1 MDKDLYTVLGVSEQ
15 AGADEIKLAYRKL
28 AMKYHPDRNPGNPLA
43 EEKFK
48 EIQYA
53 YEILSDEGKR
63 AQYNAAFRQSFSQYE
78 EGEEQVF
85 RRERARKERFYRQQS
100 GRGQAYGQ
108 EFEWRSSDGYNA
120 SGSSGKAGGQN
131 YVLAAYILFGLG
143 VMVQVMPLIGVI
155 LAYVKRKD
163 FEDIVY
169 VVHAEYLI
177 KTFWRTLWLY
187 ILGALTTAF
196 GIGVLII
203 IAATVWYFYR
213 VIVGFV
219 RFNDRR
225 MVIPEKW
232 I

>member
-1 MDKDLYTVLGVSEQ
+1 MKFFRIRENGRNITLPSGNLSVNMKKGKSRFS
-15 AGADEIKLAYRKL
+15 AG
-28 AMKYHPDRNPGNPLA
+28 
-43 EEKFK
+43 
-48 EIQYA
+48 
-53 YEILSDEGKR
+53 
-63 AQYNAAFRQSFSQYE
+63 
-78 EGEEQVF
+78 
-85 RRERARKERFYRQQS
+85 S
-100 GRGQAYGQ
+100 GRGGSVFIVSSPAAAQAYGQ

-203 IAATVWYFYR
+203 LAAPVWYFYR

-225 MVIPEKW
+225 MVVPEKW

>member
-1 MDKDLYTVLGVSEQ
+1 MDKDLYAVLGVSEQ

-85 RRERARKERFYRQQS
+85 RRERARRERFYRQQS

-120 SGSSGKAGGQN
+120 SGASGKADGQN

-225 MVIPEKW
+225 MVVPEKW

>member
-1 MDKDLYTVLGVSEQ
+1 
-15 AGADEIKLAYRKL
+15 
-28 AMKYHPDRNPGNPLA
+28 
-43 EEKFK
+43 
-48 EIQYA
+48 
-53 YEILSDEGKR
+53 
-63 AQYNAAFRQSFSQYE
+63 
-78 EGEEQVF
+78 
-85 RRERARKERFYRQQS
+85 
-100 GRGQAYGQ
+100 
-108 EFEWRSSDGYNA
+108 
-120 SGSSGKAGGQN
+120 
-131 YVLAAYILFGLG
+131 
-143 VMVQVMPLIGVI
+143 MVQVMPLIGVI

-196 GIGVLII
+196 GISVLII

-225 MVIPEKW
+225 MVVPEKW

>member
-1 MDKDLYTVLGVSEQ
+1 MDKDLYAVLGVSEQ

-85 RRERARKERFYRQQS
+85 RRERARRERFYRQH
-100 GRGQAYGQ
+100 QAYGQ
-108 EFEWRSSDGYNA
+108 EFGRRSSDGYNA

-187 ILGALTTAF
+187 ILGALTRAF

-225 MVIPEKW
+225 MVVPEKW

>member
-1 MDKDLYTVLGVSEQ
+1 
-15 AGADEIKLAYRKL
+15 
-28 AMKYHPDRNPGNPLA
+28 
-43 EEKFK
+43 
-48 EIQYA
+48 
-53 YEILSDEGKR
+53 
-63 AQYNAAFRQSFSQYE
+63 
-78 EGEEQVF
+78 
-85 RRERARKERFYRQQS
+85 
-100 GRGQAYGQ
+100 
-108 EFEWRSSDGYNA
+108 
-120 SGSSGKAGGQN
+120 
-131 YVLAAYILFGLG
+131 
-143 VMVQVMPLIGVI
+143 MPLIGVI

-177 KTFWRTLWLY
+177 KTFWWTLWLY

-196 GIGVLII
+196 GISVLII

-225 MVIPEKW
+225 MVVPEKW

>member
-1 MDKDLYTVLGVSEQ
+1 
-15 AGADEIKLAYRKL
+15 
-28 AMKYHPDRNPGNPLA
+28 
-43 EEKFK
+43 
-48 EIQYA
+48 
-53 YEILSDEGKR
+53 
-63 AQYNAAFRQSFSQYE
+63 
-78 EGEEQVF
+78 
-85 RRERARKERFYRQQS
+85 
-100 GRGQAYGQ
+100 
-108 EFEWRSSDGYNA
+108 
-120 SGSSGKAGGQN
+120 
-131 YVLAAYILFGLG
+131 
-143 VMVQVMPLIGVI
+143 MVQVMPLIGVI

-225 MVIPEKW
+225 MVVPEKW

>member
-1 MDKDLYTVLGVSEQ
+1 MDKDLYAVLGVSEQ

-85 RRERARKERFYRQQS
+85 RRERARRERFYRQQS

-108 EFEWRSSDGYNA
+108 DLNGAHPTDTMLPGHQVRPAARTMSSLPTSFSDW
-120 SGSSGKAGGQN
+120 
-131 YVLAAYILFGLG
+131 V
-143 VMVQVMPLIGVI
+143 
-155 LAYVKRKD
+155 
-163 FEDIVY
+163 
-169 VVHAEYLI
+169 
-177 KTFWRTLWLY
+177 
-187 ILGALTTAF
+187 
-196 GIGVLII
+196 
-203 IAATVWYFYR
+203 
-213 VIVGFV
+213 
-219 RFNDRR
+219 
-225 MVIPEKW
+225 
-232 I
+232 